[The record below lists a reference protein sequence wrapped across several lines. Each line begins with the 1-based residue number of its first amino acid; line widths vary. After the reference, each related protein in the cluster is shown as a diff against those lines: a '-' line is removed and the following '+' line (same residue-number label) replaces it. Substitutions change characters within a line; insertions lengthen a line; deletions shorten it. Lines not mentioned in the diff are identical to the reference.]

1 VLAAIIGMIVGTIIM
16 AIFSFGSDTIL
27 QSYFVDLELNRGDG
41 MRPAIMAEFIDS
53 MPPAE
58 KKAE

>member
-1 VLAAIIGMIVGTIIM
+1 MIVGTIIM